1 MKGMGADAFFETQPA
16 EQPDV
21 QTANQPDSEPPK
33 QPDSQTANHPAGRTA
48 KQPDSQTVKQSR
60 IKATFYLQAE
70 DIIAIDEMQTKQFK
84 ETGKKPEK
92 SELVS
97 EAIQLLFSQQ
107 NR

>member
-1 MKGMGADAFFETQPA
+1 VVRKRTSMKGMGADAFFETQPA
-16 EQPDV
+16 EQPD
-21 QTANQPDSEPPK
+21 
-33 QPDSQTANHPAGRTA
+33 SQTAEQPDHEPA
-48 KQPDSQTVKQSR
+48 KQPDSQTEKHPAGKTAKLPR

-97 EAIQLLFSQQ
+97 EAIQLLLKQQ
-107 NR
+107 TS

>member
-16 EQPDV
+16 EQPDSQTVEQSDV
-21 QTANQPDSEPPK
+21 QTVEQPDNQTEKHST
-33 QPDSQTANHPAGRTA
+33 SQTIRQPAGQTA
-48 KQPDSQTVKQSR
+48 KQPR
-60 IKATFYLQAE
+60 IKATFYLQAK

-97 EAIQLLFSQQ
+97 EAIQLLLKQQ
-107 NR
+107 TS